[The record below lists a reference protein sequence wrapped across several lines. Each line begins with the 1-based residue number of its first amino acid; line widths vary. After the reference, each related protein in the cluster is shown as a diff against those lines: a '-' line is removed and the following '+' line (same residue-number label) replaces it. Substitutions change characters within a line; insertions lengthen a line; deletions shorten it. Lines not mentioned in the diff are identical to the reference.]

1 MECHLSN
8 RQPGQLS
15 NKPADWA
22 WVAETK
28 IKAREGDGWAPAQT
42 SHTEMVM
49 LDGAPICVSWLE
61 EEALAYI
68 RCGRLE
74 RAALCL
80 PHCDYSRLFAFSGCR
95 YNIQASPC

>member
-1 MECHLSN
+1 LLYRSHFGRFDFDGVLVEVMACLE
-8 RQPGQLS
+8 R
-15 NKPADWA
+15 
-22 WVAETK
+22 
-28 IKAREGDGWAPAQT
+28 REGDGWAPAQT
-42 SHTEMVM
+42 SHAEMVM

-80 PHCDYSRLFAFSGCR
+80 PHCDYSRLFALLHG
-95 YNIQASPC
+95 ASAPRAL